1 MTILRHSAQIDHV
14 ENLADYPEFLQKLI
28 PEFKPHVLQ
37 RYIDKVATIG
47 SVKID
52 IVMHAVLSALL
63 RGMIYGESLLSP
75 NQTRCFPSIKR
86 IEESSKACESSVRR
100 ALRELE
106 NAGVITI
113 IETTN
118 PTTGKNNNNI
128 YKINWMAFFDWAL
141 TQVDC
146 PEEKAYI
153 VGCMDKLREA
163 RRPTR
168 LSVLQGKRGFLT
180 RQKNQACQKL
190 VDAALSCEEG
200 SSYNE
205 PDLTAVKRTSARLLA
220 LVKETESAN
229 ITMPRP
235 LEVTPKKGWEGGGGA
250 PETPSE
256 CGIQKGEASTRA
268 TLVGST
274 RATRS
279 THINLPYISNKITTT
294 STAGKNSAEEELEPT
309 VSISEETIE
318 ELTAAYS
325 ASVKRKV
332 SRRERERFTGAM
344 LESGISETE
353 AKANIQL
360 LQEDGVF
367 RATTTSFARMAA
379 KPSQIIWGLRKQR
392 KTLSEAF
399 ERGYLLEH
407 PLVRGKFK
415 TEIEAVK
422 VFFPQIY
429 DGLEDCLPESA
440 GTEDKTRF
448 LASLSDAQ
456 LHGCL
461 EREEDIR
468 ALFTEWLAVPMVETT
483 QKIVAIEET
492 ISEAAEEQEEADYV
506 EVEVETAIIPLVS
519 APVEIARETDHQN
532 TNQINAVF
540 YHLFKQFGS
549 SQQAMIVAF
558 CKSVENF
565 GLYFDGAMLKNRL
578 EFDFTKFLT
587 AQREKAA

>member
-14 ENLADYPEFLQKLI
+14 ENLADYPDFLQKLI
-28 PEFKPHVLQ
+28 PEFKTHTLQ
-37 RYIDKVATIG
+37 QHLTKTSTIA
-47 SVKID
+47 SVKTD
-52 IVMHAVLSALL
+52 IVVHAVLSSLL
-63 RGMIYGESLLSP
+63 RGMLFGESLLSP

-86 IEESSKACESSVRR
+86 IADSSKACESSVRR
-100 ALRELE
+100 ALRKLE
-106 NAGVITI
+106 NAGVVDIV
-113 IETTN
+113 ETMN
-118 PTTGKNNNNI
+118 PKTGKNNSNI
-128 YKINWMAFFDWAL
+128 YKITDMTFLDWAL
-141 TQVDC
+141 SKVKD
-146 PEEKAYI
+146 PAEKNYI
-153 VGCMDKLREA
+153 VECMNTLREA

-180 RQKNQACQKL
+180 RQKNQAHQKL
-190 VDAALSCEEG
+190 VDAVLSCEEG
-200 SSYNE
+200 TSYNE
-205 PDLTAVKRTSARLLA
+205 SDISAVKRTSARLLA
-220 LVKETESAN
+220 LVKETESAD
-229 ITMPRP
+229 ITLPRP
-235 LEVTPKKGWEGGGGA
+235 LEVTPKKGWGGGGGA
-250 PETPSE
+250 PETASE
-256 CGIQKGEASTRA
+256 YDIQKGEASTRA

-279 THINLPYISNKITTT
+279 THINHPYITNKITTT
-294 STAGKNSAEEELEPT
+294 STSVQNSAEEELEPT

-332 SRRERERFTGAM
+332 SRRERERFTEAM

-353 AKANIQL
+353 VKANIQL

-422 VFFPQIY
+422 EFFPQIY
-429 DGLEDCLPESA
+429 QGLEGDLPETA
-440 GTEDKTRF
+440 VAEDKTRF

-461 EREEDIR
+461 AREEDIR

-483 QKIVAIEET
+483 QEIVTIEEGL
-492 ISEAAEEQEEADYV
+492 SEPV
-506 EVEVETAIIPLVS
+506 EVTKE
-519 APVEIARETDHQN
+519 RDHQQ
-532 TNQINAVF
+532 TNQKNAIF

-549 SQQAMIVAF
+549 SHQAMIVAF

-578 EFDFTKFLT
+578 EFDFAKFLT